1 MNTKWELFQKFLI
14 TQEEQIQVVDFI
26 INSVIVFVLA
36 WLLELT
42 YRKCGRSLSN
52 RKAFSANFI
61 LIGFATMLII
71 SVVKSSLALSLGLVG
86 ALSIIR
92 FRAAIKE
99 PEELAYLFLVIS
111 FGLGLG
117 ANLRL
122 ITIVAFAIVMAIIWI
137 RHFISKP
144 DYSNNLYLTI
154 NDKDKKLSIGTL
166 ENLLKDY
173 SLKFQIKRFDESESG
188 METTLLLDRIKPS
201 VLENFKNELKKIS
214 EHAKISFIDNRVF

>member
-1 MNTKWELFQKFLI
+1 MNNKWELFQKFLI

-111 FGLGLG
+111 
-117 ANLRL
+117 
-122 ITIVAFAIVMAIIWI
+122 
-137 RHFISKP
+137 
-144 DYSNNLYLTI
+144 
-154 NDKDKKLSIGTL
+154 
-166 ENLLKDY
+166 LL
-173 SLKFQIKRFDESESG
+173 
-188 METTLLLDRIKPS
+188 
-201 VLENFKNELKKIS
+201 
-214 EHAKISFIDNRVF
+214 

>member
-1 MNTKWELFQKFLI
+1 MNSKWELFQKFLI

-26 INSVIVFVLA
+26 INSVIIFVLA
-36 WLLELT
+36 LLLEFT

-52 RKAFSANFI
+52 RRAFSANFI

-122 ITIVAFAIVMAIIWI
+122 ISIVAFAIVLSVIWI

-154 NDKDKKLSIGTL
+154 NDTNKQISLDNVAKLLNDFALKYQVKRYDDSDKGI
-166 ENLLKDY
+166 E
-173 SLKFQIKRFDESESG
+173 
-188 METTLLLDRIKPS
+188 MTLLLDKISPKI
-201 VLENFKNELKKIS
+201 LENFNSELKKFS
-214 EHAKISFIDNRVF
+214 TSAKISFIDNRVF